1 MCSCGCN
8 VCLSYQVRCGLDV
21 SNDKYMQADML
32 RMQYD
37 QLADVTS
44 HEEMDHCSQIVV
56 YEIHVLKEVQSCK
69 MLTNLLSPLKLSGQK
84 KRDVLLKSAGTQ
96 VKLV

>member
-1 MCSCGCN
+1 M
-8 VCLSYQVRCGLDV
+8 RCGPDL
-21 SNDKYMQADML
+21 SNDNYIQADML
-32 RMQYD
+32 RIQHD
-37 QLADVTS
+37 LSADVTS

-84 KRDVLLKSAGTQ
+84 KRDVLLKLAVAQ